1 MTLGV
6 GSANLTKFKVPVT
19 VKLLQVWPI
28 IFHSSQLFKVQTDFS
43 KLGLCWE
50 PMGAAG
56 PCRDKVW
63 PMSLGWK
70 ESWQRRARS
79 HCVRAGP
86 GCSCTDGQP
95 GQCTPCLVW
104 QNSLQQHGDGVK
116 ERSSSHW
123 DTRRR
128 SADRTF
134 NPQHGIVITFQ
145 PKRHSCGRQPCCS
158 SLRALWTSMAEQSNR
173 AKVVLY
179 SVESSEPGAFPGQ
192 CHFLYLISHL
202 KIPTH
207 TQLPC
212 QGIEEN
218 ILHHHR
224 MKS

>member
-56 PCRDKVW
+56 PCWDKVW

-95 GQCTPCLVW
+95 GQCTPVW
-104 QNSLQQHGDGVK
+104 FGK
-116 ERSSSHW
+116 I
-123 DTRRR
+123 
-128 SADRTF
+128 A
-134 NPQHGIVITFQ
+134 
-145 PKRHSCGRQPCCS
+145 CS
-158 SLRALWTSMAEQSNR
+158 SMGMGWRRGAALTEIHEGALQTELSTLNMALWSLSSQKDIVVAGNRAAPHYEHFGLLWQSKATEPRLSCTLLRALSQELSLGSVISFTSLA
-173 AKVVLY
+173 
-179 SVESSEPGAFPGQ
+179 
-192 CHFLYLISHL
+192 I
-202 KIPTH
+202 
-207 TQLPC
+207 
-212 QGIEEN
+212 
-218 ILHHHR
+218 
-224 MKS
+224 